1 MKVEVVS
8 LIENGGTKVSIRQR
22 NTKYEAKFVFIFK
35 RRVIKSKQIINI
47 TKG

>member
-22 NTKYEAKFVFIFK
+22 NTKYEAKFVFIW
-35 RRVIKSKQIINI
+35 VIKSKQIINI